1 MFIFRLRFKMYIDY
15 ENSKLGTKQVL
26 YQKGTAL
33 YYITI
38 KVNPTE

>member
-1 MFIFRLRFKMYIDY
+1 MFRSNREKMYTY
-15 ENSKLGTKQVL
+15 STKSL
-26 YQKGTAL
+26 LGTAL